1 MSAKTIPVSEIF
13 YSIEGEGPFVGRPV
27 CFIRTYGCNFTCRG
41 FSNRDLADIEITPDG
56 SMAQVKTDR
65 GCDTIYSW
73 HPEYRRF
80 AKDYSLE
87 ELDAAIYEAIVKGVP
102 HNHQIPWD
110 NIVISFTG
118 GEPMMHQKQLAE
130 LLESDYSVV
139 FRQGSQCPLILI
151 ETNGSV
157 PVGPELS
164 KAIRSYAGTVVFS
177 ASPKLSNSGEKWSRA
192 IRPRVISSM
201 YASTAG
207 VYLKFVSDGSLESL
221 SEVNTALLEYNE
233 HLRTIVGGLVPDR
246 IPASSVFLMA
256 EGATLEQQQL
266 TQRAVAEAALAWGYS
281 FSPRAHVWIWGNTV
295 GT

>member
-1 MSAKTIPVSEIF
+1 MKQTIPVSELF
-13 YSIEGEGPFVGRPV
+13 YSIEGEGPYTGRPTLFV
-27 CFIRTYGCNFTCRG
+27 RSFGCNFTCRG
-41 FSNRDLADIEITPDG
+41 FSNRDLADVDITQDG
-56 SMAQVKTDR
+56 TMAQVKTDR

-87 ELDAAIYEAIVKGVP
+87 ELDAAIHEAIAKGVP
-102 HNHQIPWD
+102 HNHRIPWD

-118 GEPMMHQKQLAE
+118 GEPMMHQKQLAGM
-130 LLESDYSVV
+130 LESGTSAV
-139 FRQGSQCPLILI
+139 FRQGSYSPLILI

-164 KAIRSYAGTVVFS
+164 RAIRSYAGEVVFS
-177 ASPKLSNSGEKWSRA
+177 VSPKLSNSGEKWSRA
-192 IRPRVISSM
+192 IRPRAISSM
-201 YASTAG
+201 YASTAS

-221 SEVNTALLEYNE
+221 AEVNTAILEYNE
-233 HLRTIVGGLVPDR
+233 HLRNIVGGLVPDH
-246 IPASSVFLMA
+246 IPTSSIFLMA
-256 EGATLEQQQL
+256 EGATLEQQQQS
-266 TQRAVAEAALAWGYS
+266 QRAVAEAALAWGYS